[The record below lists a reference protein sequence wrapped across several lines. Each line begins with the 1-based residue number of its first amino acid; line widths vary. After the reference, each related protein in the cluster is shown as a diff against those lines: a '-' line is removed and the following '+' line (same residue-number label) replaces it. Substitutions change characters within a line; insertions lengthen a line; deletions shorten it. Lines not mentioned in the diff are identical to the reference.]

1 VPKQVAVVGYDD
13 HDICLGTY
21 PSLTN
26 NEVWYQ
32 PADLFRTVFMKDPVE
47 KTPLLVKMAPALAT
61 PAPSSISL
69 FYAVLI

>member
-1 VPKQVAVVGYDD
+1 MACLRKQGIEVPKQVAVVGYDD

-32 PADLFRTVFMKDPVE
+32 PADLFRTVFMKDPIE
-47 KTPLLVKMAPALAT
+47 KNLAQRRL
-61 PAPSSISL
+61 SG
-69 FYAVLI
+69 